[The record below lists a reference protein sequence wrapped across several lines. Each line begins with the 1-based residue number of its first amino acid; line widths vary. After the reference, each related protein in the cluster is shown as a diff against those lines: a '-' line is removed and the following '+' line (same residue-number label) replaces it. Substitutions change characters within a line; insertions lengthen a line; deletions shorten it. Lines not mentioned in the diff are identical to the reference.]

1 MSGTEPVLIVHG
13 GAWAVPDH
21 LAQASRRGV
30 TQAAITGH
38 KLLPGGGTALE
49 AVIAS
54 VKVRTAKDL
63 DNDPAAKSCQ
73 KSKV

>member
-1 MSGTEPVLIVHG
+1 MCEPVLVVHG

-30 TQAAITGH
+30 TQAAFTGH
-38 KLLPGGGTALE
+38 KLLMGGGTALE

-63 DNDPAAKSCQ
+63 DKESASKSFQ
-73 KSKV
+73 KFRV